1 MMSGLD
7 LERTL
12 ISPICNGIAARALD
26 LSVEYAK
33 TREQFGKPIAS
44 FQMIQSKLAT
54 MYIQVESARTFAYRV
69 LSACNKL
76 SHSEGG
82 RGAIHKLTAAGVHYA
97 ADMSAR
103 VLDDAV
109 QIHGGMGYMR
119 ESEVNRLYR
128 AGKLMEIGGG
138 TQEVR
143 KIIISGE
150 MLKE

>member
-1 MMSGLD
+1 MD
-7 LERTL
+7 L
-12 ISPICNGIAARALD
+12 AL
-26 LSVEYAK
+26 EYAK

-54 MYIQVESARTFAYRV
+54 MYVQLESARTFAYRV
-69 LSACNKL
+69 LAACNHL
-76 SHSEGG
+76 SHNESG
-82 RGAIHKLTAAGVHYA
+82 RGSIHKLTAAGVHYA
-97 ADMSAR
+97 ADMSSQI
-103 VLDDAV
+103 LDEAV

-119 ESEVNRLYR
+119 ETEVNRLYR

-143 KIIISGE
+143 KIIISSE